1 MLVMV
6 TLFIGTSESLPATS
20 YAKMIDIWMVFC
32 LISTFGQIIIHTLIE
47 YFRSDGDN
55 RQVSMAFKSIWNISN
70 PLKEH
75 YRLITMANSPSSE

>member
-1 MLVMV
+1 MDLLLMLLSAMLVMV

-47 YFRSDGDN
+47 YFRSDNDN
-55 RQVSMAFKSIWNISN
+55 RQVS
-70 PLKEH
+70 
-75 YRLITMANSPSSE
+75 ITCKIILNRSKTMNYTD